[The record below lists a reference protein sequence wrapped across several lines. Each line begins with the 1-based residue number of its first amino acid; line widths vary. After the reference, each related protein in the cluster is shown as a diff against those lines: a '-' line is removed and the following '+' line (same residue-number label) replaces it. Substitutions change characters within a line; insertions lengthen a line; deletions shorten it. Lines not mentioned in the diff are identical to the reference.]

1 MEMKITLSKTVSRTY
16 NLWDY
21 ENYKPS
27 ITYTVEY
34 DENEQ
39 VNVQEELKRIGK
51 VLDEELMS
59 ERRKCGK

>member
-1 MEMKITLSKTVSRTY
+1 MKITLSKTVSRTY

-27 ITYTVEY
+27 LTYTVEY

-39 VNVQEELKRIGK
+39 VNVSKELQRIGR
-51 VLDEELMS
+51 VLDEELMK
-59 ERRKCGK
+59 ERRKVGK